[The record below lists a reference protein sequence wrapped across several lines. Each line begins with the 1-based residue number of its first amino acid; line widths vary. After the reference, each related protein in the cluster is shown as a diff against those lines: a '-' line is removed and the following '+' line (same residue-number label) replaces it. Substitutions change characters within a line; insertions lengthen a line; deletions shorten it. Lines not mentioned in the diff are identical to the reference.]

1 MPYGIQSV
9 INENKNLRKDYVK
22 MLAEGMIEQLSD
34 NIPLDLTCSR
44 CCKGITC
51 DVQYHT
57 LNGDCTEYQEQNEK
71 LVADIVELVV
81 QRLDE
86 MDFKR

>member
-1 MPYGIQSV
+1 MPYGLQS
-9 INENKNLRKDYVK
+9 IFNENQNLRKDYVK
-22 MLAEGMIEQLSD
+22 MLVEGMLEQLSD

-44 CCKGITC
+44 CRKRITC
-51 DVQYHT
+51 DVRYHT

>member
-1 MPYGIQSV
+1 MPYGLQS
-9 INENKNLRKDYVK
+9 IFNENQNLRKDYVE
-22 MLAEGMIEQLSD
+22 MLVEGMIEKISD
-34 NIPLDLTCSR
+34 NMPLDLTCSR
-44 CCKGITC
+44 CRKRVTC
-51 DVQYHT
+51 DVQYYT
-57 LNGDCTEYQEQNEK
+57 LSGDCTEYQEQNEK

>member
-44 CCKGITC
+44 CRKRVTC
-51 DVQYHT
+51 DVQYQT
-57 LNGDCTEYQEQNEK
+57 LSSDCTEYQEQNEK
-71 LVADIVELVV
+71 LIADIVDIVV

>member
-22 MLAEGMIEQLSD
+22 MLAEGMIEKLSD
-34 NIPLDLTCSR
+34 NMPLDLTCSR
-44 CCKGITC
+44 CRKRVTC
-51 DVQYHT
+51 DVQYQT
-57 LNGDCTEYQEQNEK
+57 LSEDCTEYQEQNEK

>member
-1 MPYGIQSV
+1 MPYGLQS
-9 INENKNLRKDYVK
+9 IFNENKNLRKDYVK
-22 MLAEGMIEQLSD
+22 MLAEGMIENLSD

-44 CCKGITC
+44 CRKRVTC
-51 DVQYHT
+51 DVQYQT

>member
-22 MLAEGMIEQLSD
+22 MLAEGMIENLSD

-44 CCKGITC
+44 CRKRIAC

>member
-44 CCKGITC
+44 CCKRITC

-81 QRLDE
+81 LRLDE